1 MPHFMST
8 SDHTVSAHSNGQED
22 WLADLNTSTGTTVE
36 ERDTALLKEI
46 SRRTKGDDR
55 LDLNRWTIGAYIDS
69 GENEEINNYARAE
82 VQSGAEALLFR
93 LYHQPDAE
101 EIAKILQ
108 GIDIRKQSLHCTLR
122 YPGQDPAE
130 LFRDLVR
137 YLRREGHE
145 LQGVAGSVDFDP
157 LLDWSEPPF
166 PPLIRLLYFVSR
178 WMPHFR
184 VLQVNAAGFNNGVTD
199 ADIELALAI
208 SKGASY
214 LKQIEELGYP
224 AALANNHLQF
234 AFTVGYS
241 FYGDIAKLKALRVLW
256 SRVLKDIGLTTTP
269 TTEIAAHSDITVL
282 NDDGLDS
289 GLQLQM
295 QTLAAAIGGADMI
308 FLAPADGP
316 FQSATEEGRKLALQ
330 TQLDARSGQFSL
342 SEKAVDQ
349 AFLDA
354 MTEALVEA
362 AWKKYQTIEKQGGF
376 ASAVEF

>member
-1 MPHFMST
+1 MPT
-8 SDHTVSAHSNGQED
+8 SDHTVPVPSNGQD
-22 WLADLNTSTGTTVE
+22 WLAALNAATGATVE
-36 ERDTALLKEI
+36 ERDADLLKEI
-46 SRRTKGDDR
+46 SSGTAGVGS
-55 LDLNRWTIGAYIDS
+55 LDLSRWTIGAYIDS
-69 GENEEINNYARAE
+69 GENEEINNYARTE
-82 VQSGAEALLFR
+82 IKSGAEALLFR

-101 EIAKILQ
+101 EIAKILK
-108 GIDIRKQSLHCTLR
+108 GIDIKKQSLHCTLR

-145 LQGVAGSVDFDP
+145 LKGVTGSVDFDP

-184 VLQVNAAGFNNGVTD
+184 VLQVNAAGFNNGVKE

-241 FYGDIAKLKALRVLW
+241 FYGDIAKLRALRVLW
-256 SRVLKDIGLTTTP
+256 SRVLKDIGLTTSP
-269 TTEIAAHSDITVL
+269 ATEIAAHSDITVL
-282 NDDGLDS
+282 NDEGLDN

-316 FQSATEEGRKLALQ
+316 FQSATDEGRKLALH
-330 TQLDARSGQFSL
+330 TQIDARSGQLSL
-342 SEKAVDQ
+342 PEDAVDHS
-349 AFLDA
+349 FLNA
-354 MTEALVEA
+354 MTETLVAA
-362 AWKKYQTIEKQGGF
+362 AWKQYQTIEKQGGF
-376 ASAVEF
+376 ASVVEF

>member
-1 MPHFMST
+1 MPT
-8 SDHTVSAHSNGQED
+8 SDHTVSPPSDGHED
-22 WLADLNTSTGTTVE
+22 WLTALNTATGTSIE
-36 ERDTALLKEI
+36 ERDAALLKRI
-46 SRRTKGDDR
+46 SRGAEGDNS
-55 LDLNRWTIGAYIDS
+55 LELSRWTIGAYSDS
-69 GENEEINNYARAE
+69 GENEEINKYARAE
-82 VQSGAEALLFR
+82 IKSGAEALLFR

-101 EIAKILQ
+101 DIAEILN
-108 GIDIRKQSLHCTLR
+108 GIDISKQSLHCTLR

-137 YLRREGHE
+137 YLRREGHQ
-145 LQGVAGSVDFDP
+145 LQGITGSVDFDP

-184 VLQVNAAGFNNGVTD
+184 VLQVNAAGFNNGATD

-214 LKQIEELGYP
+214 LRQIEELGYP

-241 FYGDIAKLKALRVLW
+241 FYGDIAKLRALRVLW

-269 TTEIAAHSDITVL
+269 RTEIAAHSDIAVL
-282 NDDGLDS
+282 NDEGLDNS
-289 GLQLQM
+289 LQLQM

-316 FQSATEEGRKLALQ
+316 FGPATDEGRKTALQ
-330 TQLDARSGQFSL
+330 TQLDARSGQLRLPDDAINHS
-342 SEKAVDQ
+342 
-349 AFLDA
+349 FLDA
-354 MTEALVEA
+354 MTEALIEA
-362 AWKKYQTIEKQGGF
+362 AWKQYQTIEKQGGF
-376 ASAVEF
+376 TSAVEF

>member
-1 MPHFMST
+1 MPT
-8 SDHTVSAHSNGQED
+8 SDHTVPVPSNGQD
-22 WLADLNTSTGTTVE
+22 WLAALNAATGATVE
-36 ERDTALLKEI
+36 ERDADLLKEI
-46 SRRTKGDDR
+46 SSGTAGVGS
-55 LDLNRWTIGAYIDS
+55 LDLSRWTIGAYIDS
-69 GENEEINNYARAE
+69 GENEEINNYARTE
-82 VQSGAEALLFR
+82 IKSGAEALLFR

-101 EIAKILQ
+101 EIAKILK
-108 GIDIRKQSLHCTLR
+108 GIDIKKQSLHCTLR

-145 LQGVAGSVDFDP
+145 LKGVTGSVDFDP

-184 VLQVNAAGFNNGVTD
+184 VLQVNAAGFNNGVKE

-241 FYGDIAKLKALRVLW
+241 FYGDIAKLRALRVLW
-256 SRVLKDIGLTTTP
+256 SRVLKGIGLTTSP
-269 TTEIAAHSDITVL
+269 ATEIAAHSDITVL
-282 NDDGLDS
+282 NDEGLDN

-316 FQSATEEGRKLALQ
+316 FQSATDEGRKLALH
-330 TQLDARSGQFSL
+330 TQIDARSGQLSL
-342 SEKAVDQ
+342 PEDAVDHS
-349 AFLDA
+349 FLNA
-354 MTEALVEA
+354 MTETLVAA
-362 AWKKYQTIEKQGGF
+362 AWKQYQTIEKQGGF
-376 ASAVEF
+376 ASVVEF